1 VHPQPSS
8 DRSGLANRFV
18 EVEREVADFFSSLR
32 DDEFVHRVHDAWTPA
47 EHLHHLNIS
56 VSAVARALG
65 YPKLLPRILF
75 GRARGP
81 SRTFE
86 TVRDTYRDTYRELL
100 AGGGGATGAYIP
112 PRDDPAPGDVPA
124 RREALLAR
132 WGRVNARLRSGAESW
147 TEAHL
152 DRIRLPHPLL
162 GKLTVREM
170 LFFTLYHN
178 AHHVAAAKRRL
189 DRFRSEA

>member
-1 VHPQPSS
+1 MHTQSPSG
-8 DRSGLANRFV
+8 RPGLAQRFV

-32 DDEFVHRVHDAWTPA
+32 DDEFVHRVGAAWTPA

-56 VSAVARALG
+56 VSAVAKALG
-65 YPKLLPRILF
+65 YPKLLPRVLF
-75 GRARGP
+75 GRARAP

-86 TVRDTYRDTYRELL
+86 SVRDTYRELL
-100 AGGGGATGAYIP
+100 AGGGEAPPAYVP
-112 PRDDPAPGDVPA
+112 TRDDPAPEQVPA

-132 WGRVNARLRSGAESW
+132 WGRVNTRLRAGAESW
-147 TEAHL
+147 SEAQL

-170 LFFTLYHN
+170 LLFTLYHN
-178 AHHVAAAKRRL
+178 VHHVAAAKRRL
-189 DRFRSEA
+189 DRFRDEV

>member
-1 VHPQPSS
+1 MQPQSS
-8 DRSGLANRFV
+8 SGRSGLATRLV

-32 DDEFVHRVHDAWTPA
+32 DDEFVHRVDAAWTPA

-56 VSAVARALG
+56 VSAVAKALG

-86 TVRDTYRDTYRELL
+86 GVRDTYRELL

-112 PRDDPAPGDVPA
+112 PRDDPAPGQVPA

-147 TEAHL
+147 TDAHL

-178 AHHVAAAKRRL
+178 THHVAAAKRRL
-189 DRFRSEA
+189 DRFRSEL

>member
-1 VHPQPSS
+1 MESEASPG
-8 DRSGLANRFV
+8 RSGLAKRFV
-18 EVEREVADFFSSLR
+18 DVEREVADFFSSLR
-32 DDEFVHRVHDAWTPA
+32 DDEFVHRVDDAWTPA

-56 VSAVARALG
+56 VSAVAKALS

-75 GRARGP
+75 GRARGL

-86 TVRDTYRDTYRELL
+86 AVRDTYRDLL
-100 AGGGGATGAYIP
+100 AGGGGATGAYVP
-112 PRDDPAPGDVPA
+112 TRDDPAPAQVPA

-132 WGRVNARLRSGAESW
+132 WGRVNARLVAGAESW
-147 TEAHL
+147 TDAHL

-178 AHHVAAAKRRL
+178 RHHVAAAKRRL
-189 DRFRSEA
+189 DRFKEPAGRD